1 MSDITKALEDEEEA
15 LLRGISED
23 PGHLDQIATL
33 IAARSCWVAMVL
45 LAAQTLL
52 FLGGAWAAWR
62 FFQATDALTAMR
74 WGLPSS
80 VLLIASLM
88 LKLSLWPAMHAQ
100 RQLQVL
106 KRLELR
112 ISHLRS
118 PTQS

>member
-62 FFQATDALTAMR
+62 FFQA
-74 WGLPSS
+74 
-80 VLLIASLM
+80 
-88 LKLSLWPAMHAQ
+88 
-100 RQLQVL
+100 
-106 KRLELR
+106 LR
-112 ISHLRS
+112 PCAGAFHRRS
-118 PTQS
+118 C